1 MITMLDI
8 AKRSGISRY
17 TISKVLNGNPS
28 VRPATREKVLA
39 ACRKYGYIPD
49 SAAVGLVKGHTNL
62 IGVTVP
68 YLTDDFYSEFIEKL
82 DRIAPVRGYQL
93 IYRSSYNDGA
103 TEAAI
108 LRSFLSL
115 KVCGLIVVPVVRGAD
130 PAIHRLAARR
140 VPVVYFDRPLDGE
153 QYCVLNDNREGTFR
167 MTKLLLEKGR
177 RPSYLGSFYRESNI
191 TAVRREQGY
200 CEAMTAAGLEPDC
213 LDVVAGGELQDNERF
228 GYENTV
234 RRLAGGRV
242 PDALLC
248 VTDAVALGA
257 MRALSEAGIR
267 PGADVPICGHDNLRF
282 SEFTTPSLSTVRQRK
297 DLFADTCIDILDRS
311 LHGDPP
317 ERREYIFSPELIL
330 RESTP

>member
-1 MITMLDI
+1 ML
-8 AKRSGISRY
+8 
-17 TISKVLNGNPS
+17 
-28 VRPATREKVLA
+28 E

-62 IGVTVP
+62 VGVVVP

-103 TEAAI
+103 TEAGI
-108 LRSFLSL
+108 IRGFLSL

-130 PAIHRLAARR
+130 LSIHRLAARR
-140 VPVVYFDRPLDGE
+140 VPVVYFDRPLSEE
-153 QYCVLNDNREGTFR
+153 QYHVINDNRAGTFR
-167 MTKLLLEKGR
+167 MTNLLLEKGR
-177 RPSYLGSFYRESNI
+177 KPSYLGSFYRESNI

-200 CEAMTAAGLEPDC
+200 CDAMTAAGLVPDC
-213 LDVVAGGELQDNERF
+213 FDVAAGGELQDNERF
-228 GYENTV
+228 GYENTA
-234 RRLAGGRV
+234 RQLALGKV

-267 PGADVPICGHDNLRF
+267 PGADVPVCGHDNLRF
-282 SEFTTPSLSTVRQRK
+282 SEFTTPSLTTVRQRK
-297 DLFADTCIDILDRS
+297 DLFADACIDILDRS
-311 LHGDPP
+311 LRGEPP
-317 ERREYIFSPELIL
+317 ERKEYLFQPELIV